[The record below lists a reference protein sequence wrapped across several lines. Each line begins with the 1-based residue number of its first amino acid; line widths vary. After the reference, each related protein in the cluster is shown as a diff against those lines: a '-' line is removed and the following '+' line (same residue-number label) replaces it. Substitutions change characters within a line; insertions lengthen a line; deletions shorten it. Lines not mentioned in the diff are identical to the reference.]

1 MPAPHVELLLA
12 RHADTAWRG
21 AIRPWLEDGHGRLVR
36 SYVVVATRGQAQGLK
51 QRCVAEEL
59 ALLGVEFLTPGL
71 ARKKW
76 LPLVNAKPALGREL
90 LLFELRVA
98 IAQRLQSLEPSDTD
112 QGLLKSLQSDAE
124 RALDDFDE
132 LLKAGFSAADF
143 AQAPLQDIFG
153 QLAAR
158 VDELGYGLG
167 AQQSERAALASVAAD
182 ATRIGGRLLVYGL
195 GAEAW
200 GEFFNVAAFVRR
212 FDEITVVL
220 PEPGFRGSRALD
232 EKWVEVW
239 QTFLGT
245 NALPIDAPPPS
256 QSCDYVAGWW
266 RGAAQ
271 NEPEDEAARAG
282 KLASSPCILIG
293 RTHDDEMR
301 LVADQVVRLLAD
313 GARDIAVVF
322 PKADAA
328 HASLVRQLS
337 ERGTAFVNLL
347 PGVGAT
353 SLEVQ
358 LQRALLAF
366 YEQGGRLEQLL
377 ALWPL
382 LRASGLTE
390 ISAGSARD
398 VCERLFDERQT
409 HAVAAYTEL
418 LAGRSRPEWKE
429 VHRVVSLLLPVWPAE
444 LTLADAL
451 ARFQSACER
460 LEVIFPE
467 TWTALAV
474 FAECETR
481 VFPAPE
487 VFAALASFLPE
498 TTPAT
503 GSVNNGFARVTLTTL
518 RRAEGLAWSHTI
530 FTESNAGVWP
540 SRQRASGWLSDEQR
554 AAINLQS
561 RFSLGVF
568 SADDRAWLEKR
579 SYAAL
584 ARDTQE
590 QVVFSA
596 ALADER
602 EPETKLAPNS
612 WLERVFWHTGEPG
625 QDIQEAFEKLITPV
639 SCVTEPPESVK
650 TWFAIWQ
657 SRRDPSR
664 AFDEH
669 FLTVDPARIRPE
681 RLSARL
687 IESAVADPAELWF
700 GSVLA
705 VARVKQGPLMRSRQ
719 RSLGQ
724 LAHRVVAA
732 ALRGECAEG
741 SFFEKPERTVV
752 DSRLTEELQKLRT
765 LWPTDRF
772 WDSFHAGLMQ
782 ICAVLV
788 DNLFQLPGGKVMA
801 TELRLPPGA
810 TVPLG
815 VDGGRLSVSGRMDV
829 VVADRTDWIG
839 AVVDVVDFK
848 TGSDATLSAER
859 MAAKGAGLQLGIYLA
874 ALQSLGAKD
883 GRVWMLKPEPDG
895 AAAMEMTELEQA
907 LLPLGRIARH
917 LASGRYGALTPDKT
931 PHSSAGFVWPLACTP
946 VPAAIL
952 REKFA
957 VTFGEAVTETED
969 TANE

>member
-1 MPAPHVELLLA
+1 MPAPRVELLLA
-12 RHADTAWRG
+12 RHAETAWHG
-21 AIRPWLEDGHGRLVR
+21 AIRPWLEGGHGRLVR

-98 IAQRLQSLEPSDTD
+98 IAQRLQLREPDDID

-124 RALDDFDE
+124 SALDDFDE
-132 LLKAGFSAADF
+132 LLKAGFTSADF
-143 AQAPLQDIFG
+143 AQKPLQEIFG

-167 AQQSERAALASVAAD
+167 AQQSERAALEPVSAD
-182 ATRIGGRLLVYGL
+182 APRIGGRLLVYGL

-220 PEPGFRGSRALD
+220 PEPEFRGNRALD

-245 NALPIDAPPPS
+245 NALPIDAPPPT
-256 QSCDYVAGWW
+256 QSCDHVAGWW

-271 NEPEDEAARAG
+271 NEPEDDANRAG
-282 KLASSPCILIG
+282 ELASPPCILVG

-301 LVADQVVRLLAD
+301 LVADKVVRLLDD

-337 ERGTAFVNLL
+337 QRGIAFVNLL

-366 YEQGGRLEQLL
+366 YEQGGRLEELL

-390 ISAGSARD
+390 VSAGSARD
-398 VCERLFDERQT
+398 VGERLFDERQT
-409 HAVAAYTEL
+409 HAVEAYTEL

-429 VHRVVSLLLPVWPAE
+429 VNRVVSLLLPLWPDE

-451 ARFQSACER
+451 ARFENACER

-467 TWTALAV
+467 TWAALAV
-474 FAECETR
+474 FAEREQR
-481 VFPAPE
+481 VLPATE

-498 TTPAT
+498 KTPAS
-503 GSVNNGFARVTLTTL
+503 GSVNNGFARVALTTL
-518 RRAEGLAWSHTI
+518 RRAEGLAWSHVI
-530 FTESNAGVWP
+530 LTESNAGVWP
-540 SRQRASGWLSDEQR
+540 PRQRASGWLPDEQR
-554 AAINLQS
+554 AAINLRS
-561 RFSLGVF
+561 RFSLGVLT
-568 SADDRAWLEKR
+568 ADDRAWLEKR
-579 SYAAL
+579 SYGAL
-584 ARDTQE
+584 ARDTLE

-596 ALADER
+596 ALTDEA

-612 WLERVFWHTGEPG
+612 WLERVFWHTGGPG
-625 QDIQEAFEKLITPV
+625 VDIQEAFETLV
-639 SCVTEPPESVK
+639 AAEPRTNEPDESVK
-650 TWFAIWQ
+650 AWLAIWQ
-657 SRRDPSR
+657 ARRDPER
-664 AFDEH
+664 AFDEY
-669 FLTVDPARIRPE
+669 FLTVDPAKIRPE

-687 IESAVADPAELWF
+687 IEAAVADPVELWF
-700 GSVLA
+700 GAVLG

-724 LAHRVVAA
+724 LAHRAVAA

-741 SFFEKPERTVV
+741 SFFEKPERTLV
-752 DSRLTEELQKLRT
+752 DSRLTEELRKLRA
-765 LWPTDRF
+765 LWPADRF

-815 VDGGRLSVSGRMDV
+815 ADGGRLSVSGRMDV
-829 VVADRTDWIG
+829 VIADRTDWRG

-848 TGSDATLSAER
+848 TGSDATLSTQR
-859 MAAKGAGLQLGIYLA
+859 MAAKGSGLQLGIYLA
-874 ALQSLGAKD
+874 ALQSLGAQD

-895 AAAMEMTELEQA
+895 AAAMEMAELVNA
-907 LLPLGRIARH
+907 LSPLERIARH
-917 LASGRYGALTPDKT
+917 LVSGRYGALTPDKT
-931 PHSSAGFVWPLACTP
+931 PHSSAGFVWPLACAP

-952 REKFA
+952 RDKFA
-957 VTFGEAVTETED
+957 ATFGEVITETEE